1 MVNHMAVPKSEIRNP
16 KFALSLEARLGLL
29 IALLVLACVGLTALL
44 TRIDAPLPQ
53 AALFALLILLPLS
66 LLALRR
72 VMRPINRYLQVL
84 RDGVAGFRD
93 GDYSLSIAVDRHD
106 ELGELAALYN
116 HIGDVLRSERQELF
130 QRELLLD
137 TVIQTTPWALVLT
150 NAQGAVLYA
159 NASARQ
165 LFHQGRKMEGHS
177 FSALLEQAPDTLR
190 EAARAE
196 ADGLYT
202 IAGGEEPEV
211 YHVTHRRFML
221 NTREHHLHLF
231 KRLTRELNRQELESW
246 KKVIRVISHELNNS
260 LAPIASMAH
269 SGRLL
274 AEQGRTDKLH
284 LVFDTIDDR
293 AQRLKGF
300 LEDYARFA
308 KLPRPRLESVQWAPF
323 LAGLQAAVA
332 VQLSGPPPTRPG
344 RFDAAQIQQVLI
356 NLIKNAHE
364 SGSAAEAVTLAVRDE
379 GGAFVLRVQDRGP
392 GMSEAV
398 LANALLPFYSTKSE
412 GTGLGLTLC
421 REIVEAHEGRLVLA
435 NREGGGLEVRLILPA

>member
-1 MVNHMAVPKSEIRNP
+1 MADPKPRP
-16 KFALSLEARLGLL
+16 ALTLEARIGLL
-29 IALLVLACVGLTALL
+29 VAVIVAVCVMVTAVVVQSE
-44 TRIDAPLPQ
+44 APLPH
-53 AALFALLILLPLS
+53 AALFALLILLPAALFALH
-66 LLALRR
+66 LL
-72 VMRPINRYLQVL
+72 MQPINRYLGVL

-93 GDYSLSIAVDRHD
+93 GDFSLSIATDRKD
-106 ELGELAALYN
+106 ELGDLARLYN
-116 HIGDVLRSERQELF
+116 RIGDVLRSERQELF

-150 NAQGAVLYA
+150 NANGAVMYA
-159 NASARQ
+159 NTAARQ
-165 LFHQGRKMEGHS
+165 LFHHGRKMEGHG
-177 FSALLEQAPDTLR
+177 FAALLANAPESLR
-190 EAARAE
+190 EAVQAE

-202 IAGGEEPEV
+202 VAGGEEPEV
-211 YHVTHRRFML
+211 YHVTRRRFTL
-221 NTREHHLHLF
+221 NTRDHWLHLF

-274 AEQGRTDKLH
+274 AEQGRTDKLP

-293 AQRLKGF
+293 ARRLKGF

-308 KLPRPRLESVQWAPF
+308 KLPRPRLEAVDWPAF
-323 LAGLQAAVA
+323 LSGLQAAVQVA
-332 VQLSGPPPTRPG
+332 LLDPPPARTG

-364 SGSAAEAVTLAVRDE
+364 SGSAADAVALSVRE
-379 GGAFVLRVQDRGP
+379 ESGGVVLRVLDRGP

-435 NREGGGLEVRLILPA
+435 NREGGGLEVRLVLPA

>member
-1 MVNHMAVPKSEIRNP
+1 MADPKPRP
-16 KFALSLEARLGLL
+16 ALTLEARIGLL
-29 IALLVLACVGLTALL
+29 VAVIVAVCVMVTAVVVQ
-44 TRIDAPLPQ
+44 IEAPLPH
-53 AALFALLILLPLS
+53 AALFALLILLPAALFALH
-66 LLALRR
+66 LL
-72 VMRPINRYLQVL
+72 MQPINRYLGVL

-93 GDYSLSIAVDRHD
+93 GDFSLSIATDRKD
-106 ELGELAALYN
+106 ELGDLARLYN
-116 HIGDVLRSERQELF
+116 RIGDVLRSERQELF

-150 NAQGAVLYA
+150 NANGAVMYA
-159 NASARQ
+159 NTAARQ
-165 LFHQGRKMEGHS
+165 LFHHGRKMEGHG
-177 FSALLEQAPDTLR
+177 FAALLANAPESLR
-190 EAARAE
+190 EAVQAE

-202 IAGGEEPEV
+202 VAGGEEPEV
-211 YHVTHRRFML
+211 YHVTRRRFTL
-221 NTREHHLHLF
+221 NTRDHWLHLF

-274 AEQGRTDKLH
+274 AEQGRTDKLP

-293 AQRLKGF
+293 ARRLKGF

-308 KLPRPRLESVQWAPF
+308 KLPRPRLEAVDWPAF
-323 LAGLQAAVA
+323 LSGLQAAVQVA
-332 VQLSGPPPTRPG
+332 LLDPPPARTG

-364 SGSAAEAVTLAVRDE
+364 SGSAADAVALSVRE
-379 GGAFVLRVQDRGP
+379 ESGGVVLRVLDRGP

-435 NREGGGLEVRLILPA
+435 NREGGGLEVRLVLPA

>member
-1 MVNHMAVPKSEIRNP
+1 MPTQPEQRS
-16 KFALSLEARLGLL
+16 ALSLEAR
-29 IALLVLACVGLTALL
+29 ISLLVAAVVVACVVVTAIVVQ
-44 TRIDAPLPQ
+44 IDAPLPHS
-53 AALFALLILLPLS
+53 ALFALLILLPA
-66 LLALRR
+66 ALFALNRL
-72 VMRPINRYLQVL
+72 MQPINRYLQVL

-93 GDYSLSIAVDRHD
+93 GDFSLSIAVNRDD
-106 ELGELAALYN
+106 ELGDLARLYN
-116 HIGDVLRSERQELF
+116 RIGDVLRQERQELF

-150 NAQGAVLYA
+150 NANGAVIYA
-159 NASARQ
+159 NMAARQ
-165 LFHQGRKMEGHS
+165 LFHHGRKMEGHS
-177 FSALLEQAPDTLR
+177 FPSLLDNAPESLR
-190 EAARAE
+190 EAVQAE

-202 IAGGEEPEV
+202 VAGGEEPEV
-211 YHVTHRRFML
+211 YHVTRRRFTL
-221 NTREHHLHLF
+221 NTRDHWLHLF

-260 LAPIASMAH
+260 LAPISSMAH

-274 AEQGRTDKLH
+274 VEQGRTDKLG

-293 AQRLKGF
+293 AHRLKGF

-308 KLPRPRLESVQWAPF
+308 KLPKPRLENVDWPSF
-323 LAGLQAAVA
+323 LGGLQAAVR
-332 VQLSGPPPTRPG
+332 VELSGPMPTRAAQ
-344 RFDAAQIQQVLI
+344 FDAAQIQQVLI

-364 SGSAAEAVTLAVRDE
+364 SGSAPDAVSLSVRE
-379 GGAFVLRVQDRGP
+379 EPGALVLRVLDRGP
-392 GMSEAV
+392 GMSEQV

-421 REIVEAHEGRLVLA
+421 REIIEAHEGRLVLA

>member
-1 MVNHMAVPKSEIRNP
+1 MADPKPRP
-16 KFALSLEARLGLL
+16 ALTLEARIGLL
-29 IALLVLACVGLTALL
+29 VAVIVAVCVMVTAVVVQ
-44 TRIDAPLPQ
+44 IEAPLPH
-53 AALFALLILLPLS
+53 AALFALLILLPAALFALH
-66 LLALRR
+66 LL
-72 VMRPINRYLQVL
+72 MQPINRYLGVL

-93 GDYSLSIAVDRHD
+93 GDFSLSIATDRKD
-106 ELGELAALYN
+106 ELGDLARLYN
-116 HIGDVLRSERQELF
+116 RIGDVLRSERQELF

-150 NAQGAVLYA
+150 NANGAVMYA
-159 NASARQ
+159 NTAARQ
-165 LFHQGRKMEGHS
+165 LFHHGRKME
-177 FSALLEQAPDTLR
+177 AVQ
-190 EAARAE
+190 AE

-202 IAGGEEPEV
+202 VAGGEEPEV
-211 YHVTHRRFML
+211 YHVTRRRFTL
-221 NTREHHLHLF
+221 NTRDHWLHLF

-274 AEQGRTDKLH
+274 AEQGRTDKLP

-293 AQRLKGF
+293 ARRLKGF

-308 KLPRPRLESVQWAPF
+308 KLPRPRLEAVDWPAF
-323 LAGLQAAVA
+323 LSGLQAAVQVA
-332 VQLSGPPPTRPG
+332 LLDPPPARTG

-364 SGSAAEAVTLAVRDE
+364 SGSAADAVALSVRE
-379 GGAFVLRVQDRGP
+379 ESGGVVLRVLDRGP

-435 NREGGGLEVRLILPA
+435 NREGGGLEVRLVLPA

>member
-1 MVNHMAVPKSEIRNP
+1 M
-16 KFALSLEARLGLL
+16 SLEARLSLVVTAVVLL
-29 IALLVLACVGLTALL
+29 SVLLAVAVARLDLTGWQTVAVSLFVAL
-44 TRIDAPLPQ
+44 PL
-53 AALFALLILLPLS
+53 ALF
-66 LLALRR
+66 ALRR
-72 VMRPINRYLQVL
+72 VMAPINRYLGVL

-93 GDYSLSIAVDRHD
+93 GDFSLSIADTRKD
-106 ELGELAALYN
+106 ELGELAGLYN
-116 HIGDVLRSERQELF
+116 RIGDVLRRERLELF

-150 NAQGAVLYA
+150 NANGAVMYA
-159 NASARQ
+159 NTAARR
-165 LFHQGRKMEGHS
+165 LFHEGRKMEGAT
-177 FSALLEQAPDTLR
+177 FSELLATVPESLA
-190 EAARAE
+190 EAARSE

-202 IAGGEEPEV
+202 VAGGEEPEV
-211 YHVTHRRFML
+211 YHVTHNRFTL

-274 AEQGRTDKLH
+274 VERGDTAKLP

-293 AQRLKGF
+293 TQRLKGF

-308 KLPRPRLESVQWAPF
+308 KLPRPRLETVQWRPF
-323 LAGLQAAVA
+323 VEGLRAVVA
-332 VQLSGPPPTRPG
+332 FTSVGTPPTAPA
-344 RFDAAQIQQVLI
+344 RFDAAQMQQVLI
-356 NLIKNAHE
+356 NLLKNAHE
-364 SGSAAEAVTLAVRDE
+364 AGGPPAAVTLSVQAQ
-379 GGAFVLRVQDRGP
+379 GATVVLRVEDRGP
-392 GMSEAV
+392 GMPEAV
-398 LANALLPFYSTKSE
+398 LANALLPFYSTKAE

-435 NREGGGLEVRLILPA
+435 NREGGGLEVRIVLPAG

>member
-1 MVNHMAVPKSEIRNP
+1 M
-16 KFALSLEARLGLL
+16 SLEARLSIVVAL
-29 IALLVLACVGLTALL
+29 IVALCVGFTLAVSHFDVSAFHAGVFSLLV
-44 TRIDAPLPQ
+44 
-53 AALFALLILLPLS
+53 LLPLS
-66 LLALRR
+66 LFALRR
-72 VMRPINRYLQVL
+72 VMAPINRYLRVL

-93 GDYSLSIAVDRHD
+93 GDFSLSIVANRKD
-106 ELGELAALYN
+106 ELGELASLYN
-116 HIGDVLRSERQELF
+116 RIGDVLRRERQELF

-137 TVIQTTPWALVLT
+137 TVIQSTPWALVLT
-150 NAQGAVLYA
+150 NAGDAVLYA
-159 NASARQ
+159 NTAARQ
-165 LFHQGRKMEGHS
+165 LFHEGRKMEGAT
-177 FSALLEQAPDTLR
+177 FATLLGGVPESLR
-190 EAARAE
+190 EAALSP

-211 YHVTHRRFML
+211 YHVTHRRFTL

-269 SGRLL
+269 SGRLMFERGDTSRL
-274 AEQGRTDKLH
+274 P

-293 AQRLKGF
+293 TLRLKGF
-300 LEDYARFA
+300 LDDYARFA
-308 KLPRPRLESVQWAPF
+308 KLPRPRLEDVQWQPF
-323 LAGLQAAVA
+323 VAGLRGMVVFALSEPLPARCA
-332 VQLSGPPPTRPG
+332 RIDPAQL
-344 RFDAAQIQQVLI
+344 QQVLI

-364 SGSAAEAVTLAVRDE
+364 AGGSPEAVTLSVRE
-379 GGAFVLRVQDRGP
+379 QGAAFVLRVEDRGP

-398 LANALLPFYSTKSE
+398 LANALLPFYSTKTE

-435 NREGGGLEVRLILPA
+435 NREGGGLEVRIVLPA

>member
-1 MVNHMAVPKSEIRNP
+1 M
-16 KFALSLEARLGLL
+16 SLEARLSLVVAL
-29 IALLVLACVGLTALL
+29 IVALCVAVTLAVSQLEL
-44 TRIDAPLPQ
+44 PLW
-53 AALFALLILLPLS
+53 AVATFALLLLLPLS
-66 LLALRR
+66 LAALRQ
-72 VMRPINRYLQVL
+72 VMAPINRYLRVL

-93 GDYSLSIAVDRHD
+93 GDFSLSIAATRRD

-116 HIGDVLRSERQELF
+116 HIGDVLRRERQALF

-150 NAQGAVLYA
+150 NAADAVIYA
-159 NASARQ
+159 NAAARK
-165 LFHQGRKMEGHS
+165 LFHEGRKMEGAT
-177 FSALLEQAPDTLR
+177 FATLLDGVPDSLR
-190 EAARAE
+190 EAALSTS
-196 ADGLYT
+196 DGLYT

-211 YHVTHRRFML
+211 YHVTHNRFTL

-269 SGRLL
+269 SGRVMLERGDTTRL
-274 AEQGRTDKLH
+274 P

-293 AQRLKGF
+293 TQRLKGF

-308 KLPRPRLESVQWAPF
+308 KLPRPRLEDVSWPPF
-323 LAGLQAAVA
+323 IAGLRGLVVFTLAEPVPERS
-332 VQLSGPPPTRPG
+332 VRV
-344 RFDAAQIQQVLI
+344 DAAQLQQVLI

-364 SGSAAEAVTLAVRDE
+364 AGGEAAAVTLSVKTQ
-379 GGAFVLRVQDRGP
+379 GTGFVVRVQDRGP

-398 LANALLPFYSTKSE
+398 LANALLPFYSTKTE
-412 GTGLGLTLC
+412 GTGLGLTLS
-421 REIVEAHEGRLVLA
+421 REIIEAHEGRLVLA
-435 NREGGGLEVRLILPA
+435 NREGGGLEVRIVLP

>member
-1 MVNHMAVPKSEIRNP
+1 M
-16 KFALSLEARLGLL
+16 SLEARLSLVVAVV
-29 IALLVLACVGLTALL
+29 ALLCVAVTVALVRLGLPEWQTVAVALL
-44 TRIDAPLPQ
+44 
-53 AALFALLILLPLS
+53 AALPLS
-66 LLALRR
+66 LWALRQ
-72 VMRPINRYLQVL
+72 VMAPINRYLGVL

-93 GDYSLSIAVDRHD
+93 GDFSLSIATTRKD

-116 HIGDVLRSERQELF
+116 RIGEVLRRERQELF

-150 NAQGAVLYA
+150 NANGAVMYA
-159 NASARQ
+159 NTAARQ
-165 LFHQGRKMEGHS
+165 LFHEGRKMEGAT
-177 FSALLEQAPDTLR
+177 FSALLDAAPDSLR

-202 IAGGEEPEV
+202 VAGGEEPEV
-211 YHVTHRRFML
+211 YHVTHQRFTL

-274 AEQGRTDKLH
+274 MEQGRSDKLG

-293 AQRLKGF
+293 SQRLKGF
-300 LEDYARFA
+300 IDDYARFA
-308 KLPRPRLESVQWAPF
+308 KLPRPRLDSVDWTRF
-323 LAGLQAAVA
+323 VEGLRTAVTFSQPEPLPA
-332 VQLSGPPPTRPG
+332 QPG
-344 RFDAAQIQQVLI
+344 RFDPAQMQQVLI

-364 SGSAAEAVTLAVRDE
+364 AGGPAEAVTLSVQTHA
-379 GGAFVLRVQDRGP
+379 GGFVLRVEDRGP
-392 GMSEAV
+392 GMSDTV

-435 NREGGGLEVRLILPA
+435 QREGGGLSVRIVLPQ

>member
-1 MVNHMAVPKSEIRNP
+1 MSDAKPRP
-16 KFALSLEARLGLL
+16 ALTLEARIG
-29 IALLVLACVGLTALL
+29 ILVAAVVAVCVVVTALFVQ
-44 TRIDAPLPQ
+44 IDAPLPH
-53 AALFALLILLPLS
+53 AALFALLILLPAALFALH
-66 LLALRR
+66 LL
-72 VMRPINRYLQVL
+72 MQPINRYLQVL

-93 GDYSLSIAVDRHD
+93 GDFSLSIAVNRDD
-106 ELGELAALYN
+106 ELGDLARLYN
-116 HIGDVLRSERQELF
+116 RIGDVLRQERQELF

-150 NAQGAVLYA
+150 NANGAVIYA
-159 NASARQ
+159 NTAARQ
-165 LFHQGRKMEGHS
+165 LFHHGRKMEGHS
-177 FSALLEQAPDTLR
+177 FASLLANAPESLR
-190 EAARAE
+190 EAAQAE

-202 IAGGEEPEV
+202 VAGGEEPEV
-211 YHVTHRRFML
+211 YHVTRRRFTL
-221 NTREHHLHLF
+221 NTRDHWLHLF

-274 AEQGRTDKLH
+274 AEQGRTDKLG

-293 AQRLKGF
+293 AHRLKGF
-300 LEDYARFA
+300 LEDYAQFA
-308 KLPRPRLESVQWAPF
+308 KLPKPRLEAVDWPSF
-323 LAGLQAAVA
+323 LGGLQAAVR
-332 VQLSGPPPTRPG
+332 VELIGPPPTRPAQ
-344 RFDAAQIQQVLI
+344 FDAAQIQQVLI

-364 SGSAAEAVTLAVRDE
+364 SDSAPEAVSLSVRE
-379 GGAFVLRVQDRGP
+379 EPGALVLRVLDRGP
-392 GMSEAV
+392 GMSEQV

-421 REIVEAHEGRLVLA
+421 REIIEAHEGRLVLA

>member
-1 MVNHMAVPKSEIRNP
+1 MADPKPRQ
-16 KFALSLEARLGLL
+16 ALTLEARLGLL
-29 IALLVLACVGLTALL
+29 VAVIVSACVVITAVVVQ
-44 TRIDAPLPQ
+44 IDAPLHQ
-53 AALFALLILLPLS
+53 AALFALLILLPSALFALH
-66 LLALRR
+66 LL
-72 VMRPINRYLQVL
+72 MQPINRYLGVL

-93 GDYSLSIAVDRHD
+93 GDFSLSIATDRKD
-106 ELGELAALYN
+106 ELGDLARLYN
-116 HIGDVLRSERQELF
+116 RIGDVLRSERQELF

-150 NAQGAVLYA
+150 NANGAVMYA
-159 NASARQ
+159 NTAARQ
-165 LFHQGRKMEGHS
+165 LFHHGRKMEGHG
-177 FSALLEQAPDTLR
+177 FAALLANAPESLR
-190 EAARAE
+190 EAVQAE

-202 IAGGEEPEV
+202 VAGGEEPEV
-211 YHVTHRRFML
+211 YHVTRRRFTL
-221 NTREHHLHLF
+221 NTRDHWLHLF

-274 AEQGRTDKLH
+274 AEQGRTDKLP

-293 AQRLKGF
+293 ARRLKGF

-308 KLPRPRLESVQWAPF
+308 KLPKPRLESVDWPSF
-323 LAGLQAAVA
+323 LSGLQAAVR
-332 VQLSGPPPTRPG
+332 VDLLDPPPTR
-344 RFDAAQIQQVLI
+344 RVQFDAAQIQQVLI

-364 SGSAAEAVTLAVRDE
+364 SGSAPDAVALSVREEPGAV
-379 GGAFVLRVQDRGP
+379 VLRVLDRGS

-435 NREGGGLEVRLILPA
+435 NREGGGLEVRLVLPA

>member
-1 MVNHMAVPKSEIRNP
+1 MADPKKPRA
-16 KFALSLEARLGLL
+16 ALTLEARLGLL
-29 IALLVLACVGLTALL
+29 VAAVVAACVAATALVVQ
-44 TRIDAPLPQ
+44 IDAPRPH
-53 AALFALLILLPLS
+53 AALFALLILLPAALFALH
-66 LLALRR
+66 LL
-72 VMRPINRYLQVL
+72 MQPINRYLGVL

-93 GDYSLSIAVDRHD
+93 GDFSLSIATDRTD
-106 ELGELAALYN
+106 ELGDLARLYN
-116 HIGDVLRSERQELF
+116 RIGDVLRSERQELF

-150 NAQGAVLYA
+150 NANGAVMYA
-159 NASARQ
+159 NTAARQ
-165 LFHQGRKMEGHS
+165 LFHHGRKMEGHG
-177 FSALLEQAPDTLR
+177 FAALLANAPESLR
-190 EAARAE
+190 EAVQAE

-202 IAGGEEPEV
+202 VAGGEEPEV
-211 YHVTHRRFML
+211 YHVTRRRFML
-221 NTREHHLHLF
+221 NTRDHWLHLF

-274 AEQGRTDKLH
+274 AEQGRTDKLP

-293 AQRLKGF
+293 ARRLKGF

-308 KLPRPRLESVQWAPF
+308 KLPRPRLEAVDWPAF
-323 LAGLQAAVA
+323 LSGLQAAVQVA
-332 VQLSGPPPTRPG
+332 LLDPPPARTG

-364 SGSAAEAVTLAVRDE
+364 SGSAADAVALSVRE
-379 GGAFVLRVQDRGP
+379 ESGGVVLRVLDRGP

-435 NREGGGLEVRLILPA
+435 NREGGGLEVRLVLPA